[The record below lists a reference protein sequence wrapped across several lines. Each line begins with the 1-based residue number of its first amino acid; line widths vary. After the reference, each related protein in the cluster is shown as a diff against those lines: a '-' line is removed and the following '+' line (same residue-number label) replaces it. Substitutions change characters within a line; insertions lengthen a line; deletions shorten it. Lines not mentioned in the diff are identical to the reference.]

1 MSKGQKT
8 FWYNTFV
15 WLSIPVILVVGIC
28 AILEYRWAYWLL
40 IAACIIT
47 LVWLVVYGIIEF
59 FARLSYKY
67 KLLGQVETE
76 EEMQIFLNWWW
87 PWLADG
93 QIDVIVVDCEKA
105 EEKAFLEKIL
115 PIKIP
120 KIIQKGS

>member
-15 WLSIPVILVVGIC
+15 WLSIPVMIIVAIC
-28 AILEYRWAYWLL
+28 AILEHQWAYGVMC
-40 IAACIIT
+40 AACV
-47 LVWLVVYGIIEF
+47 LALGYLAVYGTIEF

-76 EEMQIFLNWWW
+76 EEMEIFLNWW

-93 QIDVIVVDCEKA
+93 QIDVLVIDCEKP

>member
-15 WLSIPVILVVGIC
+15 WLSIPVMLVVAIC
-28 AILEYRWAYWLL
+28 AILEHRWAYGVMCVACVLALL
-40 IAACIIT
+40 Y
-47 LVWLVVYGIIEF
+47 LVVYGTIEF
-59 FARLSYKY
+59 FAKLSYKY

-76 EEMQIFLNWWW
+76 EEMEIFLNWW

>member
-8 FWYNTFV
+8 FWYNTMV
-15 WLSIPVILVVGIC
+15 LMSIPVILIVGIC
-28 AILEYRWAYWLL
+28 AILEYNWAHWLL
-40 IAACIIT
+40 IAACVLT
-47 LVWLVVYGIIEF
+47 FLFLVVCGTIEL

-76 EEMQIFLNWWW
+76 EEMQMFSSWW

-93 QIDVIVVDCEKA
+93 QIDVIVIDCESA